1 MYDVDLQAA
10 WRTYLE
16 ILFRDHG
23 QNDFVGQPHLAF
35 DRGQQLAHQL
45 RPPVTGDNQTDLH
58 APKTLLTSKTA
69 SERNTLCS
77 QRARR
82 LCGPVATILPATPR
96 SCLQRDWLCLITQS
110 VHHPS

>member
-69 SERNTLCS
+69 SREKYFVLTASPSVVRSGSDYSTSN
-77 QRARR
+77 
-82 LCGPVATILPATPR
+82 ATQLPPA
-96 SCLQRDWLCLITQS
+96 
-110 VHHPS
+110 